1 MADSH
6 KLQRFVDAQS
16 TVYEQVLGE
25 LHAGQKQSHWIWF
38 IFPQIAGLGYSSTA
52 QFYAIQSLDEAQAFL
67 QHPVLGQRLRECT
80 AIVNA
85 IEGRSIHAIFG
96 SPDDLKFR
104 SSMTLFAQASEGNEL
119 FISALEKYFD
129 GKPDPLTLQRINS

>member
-1 MADSH
+1 MADPH
-6 KLQRFVDAQS
+6 KLERFVDAQS

-25 LHAGQKQSHWIWF
+25 LRAGRKHSHWIWF

-52 QFYAIQSLDEAQAFL
+52 RFYAIQSLDEAQAFL

-85 IEGRSIHAIFG
+85 IEGRSINAIFG
-96 SPDDLKFR
+96 SPDDLKFG
-104 SSMTLFAQASEGNEL
+104 SSMTLFAQASEDNEL

>member
-1 MADSH
+1 MADPH

>member
-1 MADSH
+1 MADPH
-6 KLQRFVDAQS
+6 KLERFVDAQS

-25 LHAGQKQSHWIWF
+25 LRAGRKHSHWIWF

-52 QFYAIQSLDEAQAFL
+52 RFYAIQSLDEAQAFL

-85 IEGRSIHAIFG
+85 IEGRSINAIFG

-104 SSMTLFAQASEGNEL
+104 SSMTLFAQASEDNEL

>member
-1 MADSH
+1 MADPH

-25 LHAGQKQSHWIWF
+25 LRAGQKQSHWIWF

-67 QHPVLGQRLRECT
+67 QHPALGQRLRKCT

-104 SSMTLFAQASEGNEL
+104 SSMTLFARASEDNEP

>member
-1 MADSH
+1 MADPH

-104 SSMTLFAQASEGNEL
+104 SSMTLFAQASEDNEP

-129 GKPDPLTLQRINS
+129 GKLDPLTLQRINS